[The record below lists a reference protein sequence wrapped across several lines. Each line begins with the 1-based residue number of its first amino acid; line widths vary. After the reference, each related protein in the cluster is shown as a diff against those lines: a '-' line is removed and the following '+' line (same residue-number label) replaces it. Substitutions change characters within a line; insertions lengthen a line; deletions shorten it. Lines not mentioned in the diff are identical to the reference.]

1 MDTARAGR
9 QINSMEETLVL
20 EASGASKHIP
30 SHPQIMISLL
40 PFLLNASAAIQNL
53 SSGASSQQEE
63 LLEESG
69 AQGWWPSSRM
79 AKIGIITSLGGL
91 IIVGN
96 TFVLLVIASSVSG
109 WSRNC
114 RYILISLTG
123 TDAALAL
130 LVVPLNLYGSLAL
143 EPDAGGP
150 NEGPLGPYCHIVA
163 FLNSSIFASSI
174 YSLATISL
182 ERYVAVFFPLHYGRV
197 MSRRRV
203 RLLIAAAWLLPPAFL
218 FPIAIPGGSVVRVY
232 FSRASLI
239 CNPDYASNVTYS
251 LLLTAVI
258 FFPCSAIVTFANLRL
273 WLAARRQ
280 RQKLGAHDAAS
291 RVLVPVVIVFYTCW
305 APCMITILYN
315 AIAQE
320 RVAEW
325 VEFVALWLPSGNGFL
340 NCFVYFWINRSF
352 RLKFQQLGQKLCPW
366 KCLSSHQQ
374 DCKGPVRTPTISL
387 MVDCMANKDLTE
399 RSCSVS
405 SACILL
411 SRAPEQFY
419 DAVSEI
425 PNYLGNRTRSS
436 ILSL

>member
-1 MDTARAGR
+1 MDNARVGH
-9 QINSMEETLVL
+9 QINSTEETIVV
-20 EASGASKHIP
+20 EVSGASTP
-30 SHPQIMISLL
+30 RATPQTMLSLL
-40 PFLLNASAAIQNL
+40 PFLLNASAALQNM
-53 SSGASSQQEE
+53 SSGPPSQQEE
-63 LLEESG
+63 LLEEAG
-69 AQGWWPSSRM
+69 AHNWWHSSRM
-79 AKIGIITSLGGL
+79 AKIGIITALGGL

-143 EPDAGGP
+143 EPDAGVGGP
-150 NEGPLGPYCHIVA
+150 DEGPLGPYCHIVA

-203 RLLIAAAWLLPPAFL
+203 QLLIAAAWLLPPALL

-280 RQKLGAHDAAS
+280 RQRLGAHDAAS

-305 APCMITILYN
+305 APCMVTILYN
-315 AIAQE
+315 GK
-320 RVAEW
+320 
-325 VEFVALWLPSGNGFL
+325 WLVLDPGGS
-340 NCFVYFWINRSF
+340 
-352 RLKFQQLGQKLCPW
+352 
-366 KCLSSHQQ
+366 
-374 DCKGPVRTPTISL
+374 
-387 MVDCMANKDLTE
+387 
-399 RSCSVS
+399 
-405 SACILL
+405 
-411 SRAPEQFY
+411 
-419 DAVSEI
+419 
-425 PNYLGNRTRSS
+425 
-436 ILSL
+436 